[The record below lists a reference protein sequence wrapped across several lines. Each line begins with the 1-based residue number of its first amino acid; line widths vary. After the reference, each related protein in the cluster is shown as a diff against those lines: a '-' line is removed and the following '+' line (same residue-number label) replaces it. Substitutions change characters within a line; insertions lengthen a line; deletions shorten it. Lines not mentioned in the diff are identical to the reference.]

1 MPAASVR
8 AAAAAVA
15 FLTRLPV
22 VPRRLELD
30 AADVG
35 RGALLFPIVGAGGG
49 ALAGLAAAG
58 LEGPLPPLLAGAIA
72 VLVMLVLTGALHL
85 DALADTADALGA
97 RSREQAL
104 EIMRDPRIGSFG
116 AAAVAAAVLVESEAA
131 GTLAHAGQATA
142 AFAVAGALS
151 RAAAL
156 PLALLLPYARAEP
169 GPGSVLSGRV
179 SGSGTAIAVALAVGL
194 ALLLV
199 GWKGAVAA
207 GAAAGLTASCGLGFR
222 GWLGGVTGDALG
234 AVTQLTEVAVL
245 VLLVGIL

>member
-22 VPRRLELD
+22 VPRRLELE

-35 RGALLFPIVGAGGG
+35 RGALLFPLVGAGLG
-49 ALAGLAAAG
+49 ALAGLTAAG

-72 VLVMLVLTGALHL
+72 VVVLLVLTGALHL

-97 RSREQAL
+97 HSREQAL

-116 AAAVAAAVLVESEAA
+116 AAAVAAAVLVEAEAA
-131 GTLAHAGQATA
+131 GSLAHAGRATA
-142 AFAVAGALS
+142 SFAVAGALS
-151 RAAAL
+151 RAAAV

-169 GPGSVLSGRV
+169 GLGSALTGRV
-179 SGSGTAIAVALAVGL
+179 SLPGAAIAVAVAVGL
-194 ALLLV
+194 ALVLR
-199 GWKGAVAA
+199 GWDGAVAA
-207 GAAAGLTASCGLGFR
+207 GAAAVLVAACGLGFR
-222 GWLGGVTGDALG
+222 SWLGGVTGDTLG
-234 AVTQLTEVAVL
+234 AAVQLTELTVL
-245 VLLVGIL
+245 VLLVGLL